1 MIQLSHVAIFTR
13 TQIPEKTIDSMVRL
27 FQRSGSECKVA
38 KESDLNEKF
47 DLVIALGGD
56 GTVLHALK
64 TWPQV
69 PILAVNFG
77 HIGFLSQCDEDALNH
92 ILVRFLAD
100 DYSIEERLALD
111 VTLRGETW
119 RCINEVVLRSPKG
132 RMITV
137 DLGVD
142 GKVVRTP
149 RGDGFIVGTP
159 TGSTAYLMS
168 TGAPLCTPKVDC
180 LILQPLN
187 EHSLTSR
194 TMIVP
199 GSSEITLTPWRDHHQ
214 KGSEVFSL
222 SIDGEARLQ
231 PKAGDNIT
239 IKRSQVPAKLVV
251 FESDYFFT
259 NLRKRLNW

>member
-1 MIQLSHVAIFTR
+1 MLLSLSHVAIYTR
-13 TQIPEKTIDSMVRL
+13 TQIPEKIIDSMIRL
-27 FQRSGSECKVA
+27 FQRSGIECHLA
-38 KESDLNEKF
+38 QDGDGSF

-64 TWPQV
+64 TWPEAPV
-69 PILAVNFG
+69 LAVNFG
-77 HIGFLSQCDEDALNH
+77 HVGFLSQCDEDALNH
-92 ILVRFLAD
+92 ILVRLLAD

-111 VTLRGETW
+111 VTLKHETW
-119 RCINEVVLRSPKG
+119 RCINEVVIRSPKG
-132 RMITV
+132 RMISV
-137 DLGVD
+137 DLAVD
-142 GKVVRTP
+142 GQVVRTP
-149 RGDGFIVGTP
+149 RGDGIIVGTP

-187 EHSLTSR
+187 EHSLSSR
-194 TMIVP
+194 TLIVP
-199 GSSEITLTPWRDHHQ
+199 GSCEITLTPWRDHHQ

-222 SIDGEARLQ
+222 GIDGETHHQHRAGDAITIRRSLQ
-231 PKAGDNIT
+231 PA
-239 IKRSQVPAKLVV
+239 RLVV